1 MSAVQC
7 HYCREPN
14 HTNAACPK
22 LPINNVIPAYKSATK
37 TGFTEK
43 LTEEE
48 EQYIRDN
55 DAYFEDMQ
63 RDREDCARWQKEED
77 ERESKRAKMTRKE
90 RILDEHKQNEEE
102 EEEWA
107 KHVQRDLSSRYYTN
121 CFRKK

>member
-7 HYCREPN
+7 NYCREST
-14 HTNAACPK
+14 HCEAACPK
-22 LPINNVIPAYKSATK
+22 LLTKK
-37 TGFTEK
+37 TGFSEA

-55 DAYFEDMQ
+55 DAYFEDME
-63 RDREDCARWQKEED
+63 RDREDFARWQKEED
-77 ERESKRAKMTRKE
+77 ERESRRSKMTRKE

-107 KHVQRDLSSRYYTN
+107 KHVQREETSRYYTN